1 MGARVCLVRHCSE
14 VYIVLALV
22 KRCIHLGV
30 DADARVHCEITNG
43 DNESRG
49 EGIIFKP
56 PRFVI

>member
-49 EGIIFKP
+49 EIIFKP
-56 PRFVI
+56 PQFVI

>member
-14 VYIVLALV
+14 VYIVFALV

-30 DADARVHCEITNG
+30 DADARVHCEITND

>member
-22 KRCIHLGV
+22 KRCIHFGV

-49 EGIIFKP
+49 AGGLFLNP
-56 PRFVI
+56 HGL